1 MTSLKGNMEAIIKG
15 RACAVHPACPRPC
28 LECAGGSVRAVSGA
42 KRGGYRGGGMKFDD
56 SEPSADPL
64 SANDDA
70 ARSGLD
76 KERHLRMLGL
86 TG

>member
-15 RACAVHPACPRPC
+15 RACAAHPACPRPC
-28 LECAGGSVRAVSGA
+28 LECAGSVRAVGDA
-42 KRGGYRGGGMKFDD
+42 KHGGYRGGGMKFDD
-56 SEPSADPL
+56 SESSGDPP
-64 SANDDA
+64 SANDD
-70 ARSGLD
+70 SMSPGLG